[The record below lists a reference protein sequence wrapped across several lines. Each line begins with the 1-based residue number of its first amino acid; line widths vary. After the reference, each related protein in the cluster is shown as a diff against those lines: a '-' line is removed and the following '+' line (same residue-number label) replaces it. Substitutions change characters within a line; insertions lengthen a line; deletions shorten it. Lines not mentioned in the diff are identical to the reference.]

1 MKSVNLQHVCA
12 KFVST
17 DASVLSLSLPP
28 YILPL
33 PLCVYAASRKHCL
46 SVRPVLGQSCG
57 VPTAEISRPLPSCD
71 FRTVVPSLRCLPDV
85 VSVVTDNPAPR
96 QAEDR
101 LSGGCYVMLQPCLA
115 NVFATFIRL
124 LRYVAMFHFLS
135 KVNLHGGGHETGTTR
150 CYCVC

>member
-1 MKSVNLQHVCA
+1 MCA
-12 KFVST
+12 
-17 DASVLSLSLPP
+17 LSLCLWMPLFFPSPFLP
-28 YILPL
+28 ISSHC
-33 PLCVYAASRKHCL
+33 LCVYAANHKHCL

-57 VPTAEISRPLPSCD
+57 VPTAKISRPLPGCD
-71 FRTVVPSLRCLPDV
+71 FRTVVPSLRRLPDV